1 MALLNCY
8 LFNSHDN
15 WQKDEQGNDRF
26 RIKHRQQYGS
36 VYTPKLLG
44 WRYAEPCGTGIY
56 ILLLQH
62 HIVHLHGDSPAG
74 HTLHSLEQLCHISK
88 SHWLLFTIYISN
100 LIFFYLQ
107 TTNVYSFCLLENIF
121 YTWFFFLYSLD
132 NRFSVTVK
140 CLPPSKQ
147 YASRMYVS
155 FC

>member
-100 LIFFYLQ
+100 LIFFICRPLMCIHFVSWKIYFTHDFLFF
-107 TTNVYSFCLLENIF
+107 TLLTID
-121 YTWFFFLYSLD
+121 FL
-132 NRFSVTVK
+132 
-140 CLPPSKQ
+140 
-147 YASRMYVS
+147 
-155 FC
+155 